1 MALNPNELPAH
12 NPGLVDA
19 VKPWLV
25 VVVAVVVAAPAR
37 ARAQSEPHAPPA
49 PAADAASGSD
59 DDSSAG
65 EGSGTILVDTAAFEQ
80 RLAQAEQ
87 LLRNSQ
93 PIVTLGGYV
102 DLGYFVPRGNNG
114 AGYVEDF
121 GHQLFPAYG
130 NFGWVFLGD
139 ILAPAVNSR
148 GEVADLG
155 DAPGVDRYDS
165 INSRGAPGFIAN
177 EINLTL
183 RSALTPTAL
192 VTASLNFTPR
202 TGNGFNLGDVFDA
215 DIAQIEWLPT
225 DSQRTSI
232 FVGKTDSVLGIEYR
246 DRKSDKRFGI
256 TPSLM
261 ARYTTGT
268 ALGVKIRSKFGST
281 DWLVV
286 AAALTNG
293 SNTVEMWHF
302 YDEIDSN
309 AGKTASGRLSVRL
322 PLPFWLE
329 LGASG
334 SYGAQDRATDTAHPM
349 WFVGGDMLAHIGGHV
364 DLKAQYLK
372 GSADGEASQGVY
384 GLRLHG
390 GGYLEVDA
398 MLTSSFGLIGRG
410 EYRDALVWLG
420 AERAY
425 LTKGWRATGGVRWV
439 ATTRAVFKAEYL
451 RNGEYGRIPN
461 IADDVFTTSLV
472 VSF

>member
-1 MALNPNELPAH
+1 
-12 NPGLVDA
+12 
-19 VKPWLV
+19 LV
-25 VVVAVVVAAPAR
+25 VLAAVVLAVPQPAR
-37 ARAQSEPHAPPA
+37 AQAAPPVPVTAA
-49 PAADAASGSD
+49 PEAAATSD
-59 DDSSAG
+59 DDSASD
-65 EGSGTILVDTAAFEQ
+65 GTGTMIVDTAAFEQ
-80 RLAQAEQ
+80 RLAQSEQ
-87 LLRNSQ
+87 LVRNNQ
-93 PIVTLGGYV
+93 PIVTLSGYV
-102 DLGYFVPRGNNG
+102 DLGYFVPGGNNG

-121 GHQLFPAYG
+121 GHQLYPGFG

-155 DAPGVDRYDS
+155 TAPGVDRYDS
-165 INSRGAPGFIAN
+165 INSRGAPGFVAN

-192 VTASLNFTPR
+192 VTASLDFTPR
-202 TGNGFNLGDVFDA
+202 TGSNFSLGDVFDA

-232 FVGKTDSVLGIEYR
+232 FVGKMDSVLGIEYR

-268 ALGVKIRSKFGST
+268 ALGVKVRSKFGAT
-281 DWLVV
+281 DWLVF

-293 SNTVEMWHF
+293 SNTIEMWHF

-334 SYGAQDRATDTAHPM
+334 SYGPQDRATDTAHPM
-349 WFVGGDMLAHIGGHV
+349 WFVGGDLLAHIGGHV
-364 DLKAQYLK
+364 DLKAEYLK
-372 GSADGEASQGVY
+372 GGADGQAAEGVY

-390 GGYLEVDA
+390 GGYLEMDA
-398 MLTSSFGLIGRG
+398 MLTSSFGVIGRA
-410 EYRDALVWLG
+410 EYRDALVWLSDQ
-420 AERAY
+420 RAY
-425 LTKGWRATGGVRWV
+425 LTKGWRATGGARWV
-439 ATTRAVFKAEYL
+439 MTARAVLKAEYL
-451 RNGEYGRIPN
+451 HNGEYGGIPN

-472 VSF
+472 MGF

>member
-1 MALNPNELPAH
+1 LALA
-12 NPGLVDA
+12 
-19 VKPWLV
+19 
-25 VVVAVVVAAPAR
+25 VAVPAR
-37 ARAQSEPHAPPA
+37 ARAQGAPA
-49 PAADAASGSD
+49 PTPLGPSTPTAEAAPD
-59 DDSSAG
+59 DDSAATD
-65 EGSGTILVDTAAFEQ
+65 GSGTMIVDTAAFEQ
-80 RLAQAEQ
+80 RLAQSEQ
-87 LLRNSQ
+87 LVRGSQ

-102 DLGYFVPRGNNG
+102 DLGYFVPGGNNG

-121 GHQLFPAYG
+121 GHQLFPGYG

-155 DAPGVDRYDS
+155 NAPGVDRYDT

-202 TGNGFNLGDVFDA
+202 TGSNFSLGDVFDA

-232 FVGKTDSVLGIEYR
+232 FVGKMDSVLGIEYR

-256 TPSLM
+256 TPSLL

-268 ALGVKIRSKFGST
+268 ALGVKIRSKFGSN
-281 DWLVV
+281 DWLVL

-293 SNTVEMWHF
+293 SNTVEAWHF

-334 SYGAQDRATDTAHPM
+334 SYGPQDRATDTAHPM
-349 WFVGGDMLAHIGGHV
+349 WFVGGDLLAHIGGRV
-364 DLKAQYLK
+364 DLKAEYLK
-372 GSADGEASQGVY
+372 GGADGEASQGVY

-390 GGYLEVDA
+390 GGYLEMDA

-410 EYRDALVWLG
+410 EYRDALVWLSDQ
-420 AERAY
+420 RAY

-439 ATTRAVFKAEYL
+439 ATTRAVLKAEYL
-451 RNGEYGRIPN
+451 HNGEYGGIPN

-472 VSF
+472 MGF